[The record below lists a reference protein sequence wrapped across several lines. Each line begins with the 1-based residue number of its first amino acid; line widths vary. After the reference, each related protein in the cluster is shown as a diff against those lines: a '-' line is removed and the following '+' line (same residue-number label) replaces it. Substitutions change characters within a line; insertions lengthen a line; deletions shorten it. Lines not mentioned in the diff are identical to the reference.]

1 MVPSNKKTTDGMTSM
16 DKRGKGWSWT
26 TMTMATA
33 ILSILYAKRKS
44 PKSASELRIV
54 QSADTDILDQ
64 GGILSPLAHK
74 RTDAR
79 DSTSGTTRANLEPF
93 CKHFEK

>member
-1 MVPSNKKTTDGMTSM
+1 
-16 DKRGKGWSWT
+16 
-26 TMTMATA
+26 MTMATA
-33 ILSILYAKRKS
+33 ILSIRVLYAKRKS
-44 PKSASELRIV
+44 LKSASELRIV

-79 DSTSGTTRANLEPF
+79 ASTSGTTRENLEPF

>member
-1 MVPSNKKTTDGMTSM
+1 
-16 DKRGKGWSWT
+16 
-26 TMTMATA
+26 MTMATA

-44 PKSASELRIV
+44 PKSVSELRIV

-64 GGILSPLAHK
+64 GGILSFLAHMHGQTVF
-74 RTDAR
+74 RRHDAH
-79 DSTSGTTRANLEPF
+79 LEPF

>member
-1 MVPSNKKTTDGMTSM
+1 MAEERRGQYDVDGQTRKGLEL
-16 DKRGKGWSWT
+16 DKDDDGDGDIVYTLRQAQVAQERFS
-26 TMTMATA
+26 
-33 ILSILYAKRKS
+33 
-44 PKSASELRIV
+44 SELRIV

-74 RTDAR
+74 RTGAR
-79 DSTSGTTRANLEPF
+79 ASTSGTTRANLEPF

>member
-1 MVPSNKKTTDGMTSM
+1 MVPSNKKTTSM

-79 DSTSGTTRANLEPF
+79 ASTSGTTRANLEPF